1 VALHWKETNLEIQEL
16 PSLSSVSDP
25 EAMARHVRPF
35 EDFSEC
41 LKTEELVTETLSNNI
56 KDAFDM
62 LKEITM

>member
-1 VALHWKETNLEIQEL
+1 
-16 PSLSSVSDP
+16 
-25 EAMARHVRPF
+25 MARHVRPF